1 MTTEM
6 ENSPDIEIFGSIQP
20 WVNLANEYGMTEHP
34 VFKDVLK
41 AIARRKAGTI
51 TEREYQDTMQA
62 FIDVC
67 SAKAT
72 SETPRP

>member
-34 VFKDVLK
+34 VFKNVLK

-51 TEREYQDTMQA
+51 TEQEYQDALLA
-62 FIDVC
+62 FSDAC

-72 SETPRP
+72 GPTPRL